1 MEFDAS
7 TATTGPIRR
16 RIYVLAEG
24 AMQSALTEELR
35 SNGYEVLA
43 SADPDAVVGEVL
55 HFKPDLVLV
64 QENLSKR
71 AGRHV
76 VLGLR
81 ANGQA
86 FPIPVAGVLND
97 VSVPNLLQW
106 LRVGATDLWRF
117 PFTRET
123 VQRTRELIDECDR
136 SQVQL
141 GTMRTRL
148 LAFTRRAKLSGTV
161 VVWPGTP
168 FEGAATFENGEMQE
182 GRMGSLSGDRALG
195 QLLQLDD
202 GPVIWQEGARTQ
214 PLVRAVHQS
223 TFKPKVLLVE
233 DDPALRKLISRQLE
247 VANYVVEAVA
257 DGQSGLQL
265 ATQKAF
271 DVMIADLDLP
281 RLDGWGLLR
290 ELRSDVA
297 LRELSVLV
305 LSAHEDAVDTL
316 KVARAGAR
324 AYLKKSGKARELLDA
339 VGLLA
344 NPRALVSDALA
355 ARRTTNVEVRAIGAS
370 WLLRALA
377 EYDCQGTLELHDA
390 LGRYSVNVSQG
401 HLLTSVAT
409 RGSSLMNGH
418 DALRALLTSR
428 GEGHFTFEK
437 TAVPKGVPW
446 LYEALDQTLAAMRR
460 DELVR
465 FKDAVA
471 HPGKLFLNSEL
482 AAMFGRTAS
491 VNELLVLDGVKSSP
505 DDLVS
510 LAKQLELA
518 PAEVEPILAE
528 LLRRGVLSTDP

>member
-1 MEFDAS
+1 
-7 TATTGPIRR
+7 
-16 RIYVLAEG
+16 
-24 AMQSALTEELR
+24 
-35 SNGYEVLA
+35 
-43 SADPDAVVGEVL
+43 
-55 HFKPDLVLV
+55 
-64 QENLSKR
+64 
-71 AGRHV
+71 
-76 VLGLR
+76 
-81 ANGQA
+81 
-86 FPIPVAGVLND
+86 
-97 VSVPNLLQW
+97 
-106 LRVGATDLWRF
+106 
-117 PFTRET
+117 
-123 VQRTRELIDECDR
+123 
-136 SQVQL
+136 
-141 GTMRTRL
+141 
-148 LAFTRRAKLSGTV
+148 
-161 VVWPGTP
+161 
-168 FEGAATFENGEMQE
+168 
-182 GRMGSLSGDRALG
+182 
-195 QLLQLDD
+195 
-202 GPVIWQEGARTQ
+202 
-214 PLVRAVHQS
+214 VHQS